1 MDKNATRGPVRLF
14 NPAAACEA
22 FRLSMKYFL
31 RLLAFMACLTLVAR
45 GDVAVP
51 PNVLDPPTA
60 PEAWNVIGLAMANV
74 ARLLNEDRL
83 AEIQVQI
90 SLCSP
95 ALRRLA
101 EVNDPPE
108 RGAELKAQSVRG
120 LGLINSIAIASAGKD
135 HPALTQAFDGLR
147 SVIQIMA
154 AQFDAKIVATEI
166 SLCSMHPECVAPNA
180 TTPCEKCGM
189 AMVKRRI
196 PYSFLYI
203 PPGEP
208 TMILTASAGGPLQAG
223 TRADVKVQIK
233 RRDGSPVLIK
243 DLLVMHTQPI
253 HLLIVDPS
261 LTDYH
266 HEHPTPTAIPGEYAF
281 SFTPTKSARYRIWAD
296 LVPADRGVQE
306 YLAVEL
312 AGAGVAESIGDMSGR
327 FDAVAG
333 GLKFRLSFENG
344 ALPRARQ
351 VRVMQLEVTDAAG
364 KPVRR
369 LEPVMNAFCHLVGF
383 YEDYR
388 TVVHLHP
395 EGGDILR
402 DDLRGGPVMGFKFY
416 PPRAGFIRLF
426 CQVVVD
432 GKTIFAPFNVNV
444 AP

>member
-1 MDKNATRGPVRLF
+1 MKPLLQILAVCLCL
-14 NPAAACEA
+14 AA
-22 FRLSMKYFL
+22 F
-31 RLLAFMACLTLVAR
+31 AR

-51 PNVLDPPTA
+51 PNVLDPPTPA
-60 PEAWNVIGLAMANV
+60 EAWNVIGLAMANV
-74 ARLLNEDRL
+74 ERLFKEDRL

-101 EVNDPPE
+101 QENEPAE
-108 RGAELKAQSVRG
+108 RGAILKDQSVRG
-120 LGLINSIAIASAGKD
+120 LAWVNEIAIASVGKD
-135 HPALTQAFDGLR
+135 RVALDMAFYGMRD
-147 SVIQIMA
+147 VIQIMA
-154 AQFDAKIVATEI
+154 AHFDPKIVATEI
-166 SLCSMHPECVAPNA
+166 SLCPMHPECVAPNA

-196 PYSFLYI
+196 PYSFIYV

-208 TMILTASAGGPLQAG
+208 TMLLKAIAPGPLEAG
-223 TRADVKVQIK
+223 KRADLKVQIQ
-233 RRDGSPVLIK
+233 RRDGTPVLIK

-266 HEHPTPTAIPGEYAF
+266 HEHPAPTATPGEYAF
-281 SFTPTKSARYRIWAD
+281 SFTPKKTGPYRIWAD
-296 LVPADRGVQE
+296 LVPADSGVQE
-306 YLAVEL
+306 YPAVEL
-312 AGAGVAESIGDMSGR
+312 AGTGAAESIGEMSGR
-327 FDAVAG
+327 FDTLAG
-333 GLKFRLSFENG
+333 GLRFRLTFENG
-344 ALPRARQ
+344 QLPKARQ
-351 VRVMQLEVTDAAG
+351 VRIMQIEVTDAAG
-364 KPVRR
+364 KPVRQ
-369 LEPVMNAFCHLVGF
+369 LTPVMNAFAHLVGF

-395 EGGDILR
+395 EGGDITR

-432 GKTIFAPFNVNV
+432 GKTIFAPFNLNV

>member
-1 MDKNATRGPVRLF
+1 
-14 NPAAACEA
+14 
-22 FRLSMKYFL
+22 MKTL
-31 RLLAFMACLTLVAR
+31 PTLIALCLALAPLAR

-51 PNVLDPPTA
+51 PNVLDPPTPA
-60 PEAWNVIGLAMANV
+60 EAWNVIRLAMANV
-74 ARLLNEDRL
+74 ERLLKEDRL
-83 AEIQVQI
+83 PEIQVQI

-101 EVNDPPE
+101 NGNESPE
-108 RGAELKAQSVRG
+108 RAAELKADSVRG
-120 LGLINSIAIASAGKD
+120 IALINTIAVASAGKD
-135 HPALTQAFDGLR
+135 RAATDKAFAGLR
-147 SVIQIMA
+147 DVFAKMA
-154 AQFDAKIVATEI
+154 TQFDPKIVATDI
-166 SLCSMHPECVAPNA
+166 SLCPMHPECVAPNA

-189 AMVKRRI
+189 TMVKRRI
-196 PYSFLYI
+196 PYSFIYV

-208 TMILTASAGGPLQAG
+208 TMLLKATASGPLEAG
-223 TRADVKVQIK
+223 KKADIKVQIQ

-243 DLLVMHTQPI
+243 DLLVMHTEPI

-266 HEHPTPTAIPGEYAF
+266 HEHPTPTDIPGEYAY
-281 SFTPTKSARYRIWAD
+281 SFTPAKSASYRIWAD
-296 LVPADRGVQE
+296 LVPADSGVQE
-306 YLAVEL
+306 YPAVEIVGT
-312 AGAGVAESIGDMSGR
+312 GAAESIGEMSGR
-327 FDAVAG
+327 FSTKAG
-333 GLKFRLSFENG
+333 GLNFRLTFENG
-344 ALPRARQ
+344 QLPRAKQ
-351 VRVMQLEVTDAAG
+351 VRVMQIEVTDTAG
-364 KPVRR
+364 KPVRQ
-369 LEPVMNAFCHLVGF
+369 LEPLMNAFAHLVGF

-444 AP
+444 APER

>member
-1 MDKNATRGPVRLF
+1 MKFFPRLF
-14 NPAAACEA
+14 A
-22 FRLSMKYFL
+22 FI
-31 RLLAFMACLTLVAR
+31 ACLALVAR
-45 GDVAVP
+45 ADVAVP

-74 ARLLNEDRL
+74 ARLLKEDRL

-95 ALRRLA
+95 ALRKLA

-108 RGAELKAQSVRG
+108 RGADIKAQSVRG
-120 LGLINSIAIASAGKD
+120 LGLINAIAITSAAKD
-135 HPALTQAFDGLR
+135 RAALDQAFDGLR
-147 SVIQIMA
+147 AVLQKMA
-154 AQFDAKIVATEI
+154 TQFDPKIVATEI
-166 SLCSMHPECVAPNA
+166 SLCPMHPECVAPNA

-196 PYSFLYI
+196 PYSFIYV

-208 TMILTASAGGPLQAG
+208 TMVLTASAGRPLEAEKK
-223 TRADVKVQIK
+223 ADVKVQIK

-253 HLLIVDPS
+253 HLLVVDPS

-266 HEHPTPTAIPGEYAF
+266 HEHPVPTATPGEYAF
-281 SFTPTKSARYRIWAD
+281 SFTPTKNAPYRIWAD
-296 LVPADRGVQE
+296 VVPADSGVQE
-306 YLAVEL
+306 YPAVEL
-312 AGAGVAESIGDMSGR
+312 AGTGAADSIGDMSGR
-327 FDAVAG
+327 FDTLAG
-333 GLKFRLSFENG
+333 GLRFRLTFENG
-344 ALPRARQ
+344 ALPRAKQ
-351 VRVMQLEVTDAAG
+351 VRIMQIEVSDAAG
-364 KPVRR
+364 KPVRK

-416 PPRAGFIRLF
+416 PPRAGFIRVF